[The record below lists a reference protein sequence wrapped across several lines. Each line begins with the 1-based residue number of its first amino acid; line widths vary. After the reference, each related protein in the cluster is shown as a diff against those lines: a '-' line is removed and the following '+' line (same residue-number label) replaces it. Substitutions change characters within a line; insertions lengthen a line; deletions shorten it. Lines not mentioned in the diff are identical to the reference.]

1 MTDSTDKII
10 NTIKRKARRKF
21 VPEERIRIV
30 LEGLRGEESIAELC
44 RKEGIVPSQYYGW
57 SKDFLEAGK
66 QRLAGDTKRE
76 ANSRDVSGLR
86 KENSHLKQML
96 AEMMLKNNV
105 LKKSVL
111 GSESTWDNE

>member
-1 MTDSTDKII
+1 M
-10 NTIKRKARRKF
+10 
-21 VPEERIRIV
+21 

-44 RKEGIVPSQYYGW
+44 RREGIAQSQYYSW

-76 ANSRDVSGLR
+76 ANSREVTELR
-86 KENSHLKQML
+86 KENTQLKQL
-96 AEMMLKNNV
+96 TAEMLLKNRV

-111 GSESTWDNE
+111 GSGSTWDDD

>member
-1 MTDSTDKII
+1 M
-10 NTIKRKARRKF
+10 
-21 VPEERIRIV
+21 

-44 RKEGIVPSQYYGW
+44 RREGIAQSQYYSW

-76 ANSRDVSGLR
+76 ANSREVTELR
-86 KENSHLKQML
+86 KENTQLKQL
-96 AEMMLKNNV
+96 TAEMLLKNQV

-111 GSESTWDNE
+111 GSGSTGDDE